1 MIMLMIGVDD
11 SDKDNMKIMMIM
23 MKLTQEMSRILLIG
37 VDNGIFKPD

>member
-11 SDKDNMKIMMIM
+11 GDKDNMKIMMIM

-37 VDNGIFKPD
+37 VDDGIFKPD